1 MPLPKMPTK
10 PATLLPVNDYPKA
23 EPGKSPVRAVAAAP
37 VETDPVEDLISGKA
51 VPASKSNRA
60 RKEKSAP
67 LAAVPST
74 QGEAAAWPARAGA
87 AAGTVA
93 KLKETDIAEPHPAKH
108 KPVEVTVKSS
118 TSRRADKAGATKVFV
133 LDTNVL
139 MHDPTSLFRF
149 EEHDVYLPMMTLE
162 ELDDHKKGMSE
173 VARNARQVSRT
184 LDALIAN
191 VDDDAIET
199 GIELS
204 KLGNKDAKGRLFF
217 QTRLQS
223 GPLLPE
229 GLPVGKADN
238 QILGVVK
245 AIAAEQPDRA
255 IVLVSKDINMRIKA
269 RALGLPAEDY
279 FNDHVLEDTD
289 LLYSGIVQLPDDF
302 WDKHSKNMESWQE
315 NKNGNNAMF
324 YRVTG
329 PFIPSLLN
337 NQFVFLEPS
346 GGEAPMYAQ
355 VKEINGKTAVLRV
368 LRDYSHT
375 KNSVWGITARNR
387 EQNFA
392 LNLLMDPECDFVTL
406 LGQAGTGKTLLA
418 LAAGLAQVLETKLYN
433 EIIVTRVTVPVGED
447 IGFLP
452 GTEEEKMS
460 PWMGAFDDNLEVLNK
475 SDTDAGDWGR
485 AATQDLIRSRI
496 KIKSLNFMRGRT
508 FVNKFLIIDEAQ
520 NLTPKQVKTLVTR
533 AGPGTKI
540 LCLGNIAQIDTPYL
554 TEGSSGLTYV
564 VDRFKGWSHSGHVT
578 LARGERSRLADH
590 ASEVL

>member
-1 MPLPKMPTK
+1 MPLPKIPTK
-10 PATLLPVNDYPKA
+10 PAALLLAKDYPKA
-23 EPGKSPVRAVAAAP
+23 EPRKGAVRAVPAPAIAAAP
-37 VETDPVEDLISGKA
+37 LDPVEDLISGKA
-51 VPASKSNRA
+51 VAAPKPAA
-60 RKEKSAP
+60 RKKAP
-67 LAAVPST
+67 VAVVAPIAAVP
-74 QGEAAAWPARAGA
+74 APVARAPQPVDNERGA
-87 AAGTVA
+87 
-93 KLKETDIAEPHPAKH
+93 PHPAKH
-108 KPVEVTVKSS
+108 KPVEAVIKSS
-118 TSRRADKAGATKVFV
+118 TSRQADKSGTTKMFV

-191 VDDDAIET
+191 IDDDAIES
-199 GIELS
+199 GIPLN
-204 KLGNKDAKGRLFF
+204 KLGNKDASGRLFF

-223 GPLLPE
+223 GPILPE

-238 QILGVVK
+238 QILGVVRNL
-245 AIAAEQPDRA
+245 ETELPGRA

-302 WDKHSKNMESWQE
+302 WNKNGKDMESWQE
-315 NKNGNNAMF
+315 NKSGVSSTF

-329 PFIPSLLN
+329 PTIPTLLV
-337 NQFVFLEPS
+337 NQFVYMEPKN
-346 GGEAPMYAQ
+346 GEAPFYGQ
-355 VKEINGKTAVLRV
+355 VKQLNGKTAVIRT
-368 LRDYSHT
+368 LRDFSHN
-375 KNSVWGITARNR
+375 KNNVWGVTARNR

-392 LNLLMDPECDFVTL
+392 LNLLMDPECDFITL

-452 GTEEEKMS
+452 GTEEEKMG

-475 SDTDAGDWGR
+475 SDSDGGEWGR

-520 NLTPKQVKTLVTR
+520 NLTPKQIKTLVTR

>member
-10 PATLLPVNDYPKA
+10 PATLLPVNEYPKA
-23 EPGKSPVRAVAAAP
+23 EPGKSTVRAVAAAP
-37 VETDPVEDLISGKA
+37 VEADPVEDLISGKA
-51 VPASKSNRA
+51 VPAAKSTRA
-60 RKEKSAP
+60 RKGKAAP
-67 LAAVPST
+67 LAAVPAPKGET
-74 QGEAAAWPARAGA
+74 QTWPARAET
-87 AAGTVA
+87 GTVA

-108 KPVEVTVKSS
+108 KPVEVNVKSS
-118 TSRRADKAGATKVFV
+118 TSRRADKSGRTKVFV

-139 MHDPTSLFRF
+139 MHDPTCLFRF

-191 VDDDAIET
+191 IDDDAIEA
-199 GIELS
+199 GIELA

-217 QTRLQS
+217 QTRLQN

-245 AIAAEQPDRA
+245 ALAAEQPDRA

-302 WDKHSKNMESWQE
+302 WDKHSKNVESWQE
-315 NKNGNNAMF
+315 NKNGASSTF
-324 YRVTG
+324 YRVNG
-329 PFIPSLLN
+329 PFIPSLLT
-337 NQFVFLEPS
+337 NQFVYLEPT
-346 GGEAPMYAQ
+346 GAGETPFYAQ
-355 VKEINGKTAVLRV
+355 VKEINGKTAVLQV
-368 LRDYSHT
+368 LRDFSHS

-392 LNLLMDPECDFVTL
+392 LNLLMNPECDFVTL

-475 SDTDAGDWGR
+475 SDSDAGDWGR

-520 NLTPKQVKTLVTR
+520 NLTPKQMKTLVTR

-590 ASEVL
+590 ASDVL